1 MSTIGEVVR
10 WRYRW
15 AEGARWSDGAHRA
28 RFAIEG
34 GMPRPWIA
42 LLMLVVASCDLRGLR
57 VDDSADLQPSAIVAR
72 VGAVEI
78 TAASLSMA
86 AASLP
91 ERDRRALGND
101 LDAKRRLLEPLIRE
115 AALFEAAVRGGIDRQ
130 PDVARR
136 LRQLV
141 VEAWTAEQ
149 RALLRTEQ
157 DLPERELRAAFE
169 REQADPRRSPLVQ
182 VRVIWLPTRERAE
195 AVRAALLSQPGD
207 LQRVAE
213 LARSES
219 LDEASRDRGGDLGF
233 VGRATV
239 GVPEAVVS
247 AALRIPNDWGVAEPV
262 PDRQRW
268 AVVLR
273 TAGIPVVERSFEQA
287 RAALQAELGQQRRE
301 QALTERIE
309 QVRVAAQV
317 VWDDQV
323 LAQLRTSAPS
333 RTSVPTIP

>member
-1 MSTIGEVVR
+1 MSTIGDVVG
-10 WRYRW
+10 WRDRW
-15 AEGARWSDGAHRA
+15 AEGARWIDGAHRA
-28 RFAIEG
+28 RFAIER

-42 LLMLVVASCDLRGLR
+42 LLMLVVASCDLQGLR
-57 VDDSADLQPSAIVAR
+57 VDDGTDIQPSAIVAR

-91 ERDRRALGND
+91 EGERRALGDD
-101 LDAKRRLLEPLIRE
+101 LDARRRLLEPLIRE
-115 AALFEAAVRGGIDRQ
+115 AALFEAAVRDGIDRQ

-149 RALLRTEQ
+149 RALLRTEEE
-157 DLPERELRAAFE
+157 LPERELRAAFE

-182 VRVIWLPTRERAE
+182 IRVIWLPTRQRAE
-195 AVRAALLSQPGD
+195 AVRAALLSKPGD

-233 VGRATV
+233 VGRATL
-239 GVPEAVVS
+239 GVPAAVVR
-247 AALRIPNDWGVAEPV
+247 AALGIPNDWGVAEPV
-262 PDRQRW
+262 ADRQRW

-273 TAGIPVVERSFEQA
+273 TAGIPVIQRSFEQA

-301 QALTERIE
+301 QAITERVE
-309 QVRVAAQV
+309 EVRAAAQV
-317 VWDDQV
+317 VWDDQA
-323 LAQLRTSAPS
+323 LAQVRVSAPS
-333 RTSVPTIP
+333 RKSVPAIP